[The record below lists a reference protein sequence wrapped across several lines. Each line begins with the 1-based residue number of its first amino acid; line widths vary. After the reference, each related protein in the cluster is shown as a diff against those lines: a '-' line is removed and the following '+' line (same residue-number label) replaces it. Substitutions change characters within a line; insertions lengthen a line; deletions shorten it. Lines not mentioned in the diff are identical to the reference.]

1 MGPQGFDRVAERGR
15 ALKGRGFTLI
25 ELMIVIVILGIVAAI
40 ALPNLLSARLSANE
54 TAAIATLREVLTA
67 QSQFQSRMVVD
78 EDQDGTGEFGTFA
91 ELSAAVGPRGG
102 PPSTMPPILSSAFRT
117 VNANGEVPKAG
128 YQFKMFLPDTNG
140 TGLPEIAGGGAPAG
154 IDADLAETTWCA
166 YAWPSQ
172 YEQSGERTFFINQ
185 QGQVMF
191 ARSSAYSGPG
201 DGPDAGAAFLPGG
214 AADSITGLLASGTT
228 GRDGS
233 FWRVA
238 PN

>member
-1 MGPQGFDRVAERGR
+1 MGQ
-15 ALKGRGFTLI
+15 KGFTLI
-25 ELMIVIVILGIVAAI
+25 ELMIVIVIIGIVAAI

-54 TAAIATLREVLTA
+54 TGAIATLRELVSA
-67 QSQFQSRMVVD
+67 QSQFQSRGVADMD
-78 EDQDGTGEFGTFA
+78 RDGMGEYGTFG

-102 PPSTMPPILSSAFRT
+102 PPTTMPPVLSSAFRA

-128 YQFKMFLPDTNG
+128 YQFRLFLPDISG
-140 TGLPEIAGGGAPAG
+140 VGLGEIAGGGAPPG
-154 IDADLAETTWCA
+154 VDTDLAETTWCA

-172 YEQSGERTFFINQ
+172 YEQSGERTFFVNQ
-185 QGQVMF
+185 MNQVMF
-191 ARSSAYSGPG
+191 ARSRLYTGPAG
-201 DGPDAGAAFLPGG
+201 GPDAGAAFMPGG
-214 AADSITGLLASGTT
+214 AADSITGIIASGTT